1 MGRNTIVQELRGLE
15 MDEITIAI
23 LARNKAKYLPLYLTC
38 LQWQTFPKS
47 NTHLYIRSNDNVDD
61 TTKILKQW
69 TKQNKKY
76 YASVAEDYT
85 DLGLERVLEHE
96 WERIDRFTT
105 LCKIRQDS
113 IKYAENIGTHYFVAD
128 CDNFIIPE
136 TIETLVNTNKDIIG
150 PLLKTLIPGSL
161 YSNYHYNIDVNGYSD
176 DGYNQ
181 SSTEYIKIFNME
193 KRGLHE
199 VRVVHCT
206 YLVRNYV
213 LDKMNY
219 IDGSG
224 RFDYVVFSSEARKH
238 NIKQYIDN
246 RKFYGLLALHDEYDE
261 EKFRNEM
268 TKL

>member
-1 MGRNTIVQELRGLE
+1 MN
-15 MDEITIAI
+15 DKITIAI
-23 LARNKAKYLPLYLTC
+23 LARNKNKYLKLYLNC
-38 LQWQTFPKS
+38 ILKQTYPKEK
-47 NTHLYIRSNDNVDD
+47 THIYIRSNDNDD
-61 TTKILKQW
+61 NTMQTLQTW
-69 TKQNKKY
+69 THKNAYK
-76 YASVAEDYT
+76 YASIHEEYT
-85 DLGLERVLEHE
+85 DIGLEKTEEHN
-96 WERIDRFTT
+96 WESIDRFTS